1 MPLSSEIIKERLRMT
16 FGSES
21 QEVVAGKL
29 NMSQGNV
36 SKLLSGSQMPAL
48 LDCLQILTF
57 PLEIVSYIRKLNK
70 RQL

>member
-1 MPLSSEIIKERLRMT
+1 MPLSSDIIRERLRMT
-16 FGSES
+16 FGSEL

-48 LDCLQILTF
+48 LDCL
-57 PLEIVSYIRKLNK
+57 
-70 RQL
+70 